1 LNEFEKINM
10 KSYLLEDVFGIS
22 RDVPLTYTERENLD
36 NEFVDSLSRQKH
48 IVIYGSSKQGKTC
61 LRKRHLEEEKYVIID
76 CSNKL
81 NISDLNELILKKAG
95 FKITISEKSSKSSK
109 LTGNATGGFNLFAKA
124 EIAAGYE
131 GEASSEVENRE
142 LDLDLADVNDIIN
155 ALKARNFSK
164 VIFLDDF
171 HHLKKET
178 QTDFAFAL
186 KSFYEHSKIIF
197 VIVGVWLE
205 ENRLVSINNDL
216 AGRVTSINADKWSYD
231 DLYNVIERG
240 SELLNIRF
248 EENLIEEI
256 ITESYTNVY
265 FVQEICY
272 RICKEFKI
280 IKTVPTE
287 TEKYDRDDKGQYTFE
302 GEDADARFP
311 ITKKFKIKEISKSI
325 INQHSG
331 YYNAFLRQFVEGFD
345 NDDCDLYGWI
355 IYTILKTEVIELE
368 NGLKFSKIQ
377 EIIFEKQ
384 KEKFKLS
391 DLHKALN
398 LISVLQ
404 LEKNIRPCI
413 IDYDDTNIKLN
424 IVDKGFVIWLGHQD
438 KKELLN
444 ILNLPIT

>member
-1 LNEFEKINM
+1 MNEFERINM

-61 LRKRHLEEEKYVIID
+61 LRKRHLKEEKYVIID

-95 FKITISEKSSKSSK
+95 FKITISEKAIKSNK
-109 LTGNATGGFNLFAKA
+109 ITGNATGGFNLFAKA
-124 EIAAGYE
+124 EVAAGYE
-131 GEASSEVENRE
+131 GESSSEVENRE
-142 LDLDLADVNDIIN
+142 LDLDLADVNDVIN
-155 ALKARNFSK
+155 ALKTTNFSK

-178 QTDFAFAL
+178 QKDFAFAL

-231 DLYNVIERG
+231 DLSNVIERG
-240 SELLNIRF
+240 CELLNIKL
-248 EENLIEEI
+248 EESLIEEI
-256 ITESYTNVY
+256 ISESYGNVY
-265 FVQEICY
+265 FVQEICH

-280 IKTVPTE
+280 KNTFLTDREAYGHTE
-287 TEKYDRDDKGQYTFE
+287 GGVYLFDDRDSDI
-302 GEDADARFP
+302 RFP
-311 ITKKFKIKEISKSI
+311 ISKKFQVKEIAKNI

-331 YYNAFLRQFVEGFD
+331 SYNSFLRKFSQHLE
-345 NDDCDLYGWI
+345 NDYDLYRWI
-355 IYTILKTEVIELE
+355 IYVLLIVEPSTLE
-368 NGLKFSKIQ
+368 NGLNSSKIR
-377 EIIFEKQ
+377 EYIIAKHING
-384 KEKFKLS
+384 S
-391 DLHKALN
+391 DINGSFITKVMESIN
-398 LISVLQ
+398 LLQ
-404 LEKNIRPCI
+404 LGKSIIEYDEANLKINII
-413 IDYDDTNIKLN
+413 
-424 IVDKGFVIWLGHQD
+424 DKGFIIWLAHQN
-438 KKELLN
+438 KTELLN
-444 ILNLPIT
+444 ILNLPID